1 MMTSTSLKAQKSAG
15 LFSRLKS
22 DKSGIAMV
30 EFALGLPLLV
40 FISLG
45 GMELTNYSA
54 AKMRASQIALMVAD
68 NAGRVRVSIDETDI
82 DEVMIGARLEGEVM
96 NFAENGR
103 VILSSLEHN
112 GLTGSNEGQRIRW
125 QRCFGKKQVVS
136 SYGVE
141 GAGTTNA
148 SLAAGMGPPGG
159 KIKALTNMVVM
170 FVELQYDYQPIT
182 HRRKIAREKAQG
194 TSGGSLGVKGGAFNF
209 NFLFL
214 SDRTLSSTAAYI
226 VRERTNQTITNTAPL
241 TTAQKRTCDIYKAT

>member
-1 MMTSTSLKAQKSAG
+1 MIPISFPENRRPRG
-15 LFSRLKS
+15 VFSRLRT
-22 DKSGIAMV
+22 DRSGVAMV

-45 GMELTNYSA
+45 GMELTNYAA

-82 DEVMIGARLEGEVM
+82 DEVMIGARLEGEAM

-125 QRCFGKKQVVS
+125 QRCFGAKQVAS

-141 GAGTTNA
+141 GAGTTNN
-148 SLAAGMGPPGG
+148 SLAAGMGPPGK
-159 KIKALTNMVVM
+159 KIAALTNMVVM
-170 FVELQYDYQPIT
+170 FVELSYDYQPLT
-182 HRRKIAREKAQG
+182 HRRTVAREGVNHTGPSPLKV
-194 TSGGSLGVKGGAFNF
+194 TGGYDFNF
-209 NFLFL
+209 SFLR
-214 SDRTLSSTAAYI
+214 DRKITSTAAYI

-241 TTAQKRTCDIYKAT
+241 PTDKKRTCNYFKST